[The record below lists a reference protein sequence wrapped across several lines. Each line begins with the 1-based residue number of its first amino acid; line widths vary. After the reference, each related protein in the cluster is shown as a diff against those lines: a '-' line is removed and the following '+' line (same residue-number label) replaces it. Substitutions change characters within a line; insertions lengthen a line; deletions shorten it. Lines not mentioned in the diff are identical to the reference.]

1 MLGIMLRGMAVG
13 VTEAVPGISGSTVAM
28 ILGVYE
34 RFIYSLSMLTTR
46 KRRKSLPFLLLF
58 GTGMV
63 IGFIIAIFL
72 VGYLLKTFRAPTL
85 LFFVGIIVGFLPY
98 LWKDTLKISKKRLK
112 MKHYVIIFLSIGIVV
127 ISQLLGHTSNMN
139 LTNLSL
145 ADYFLLG
152 MIGLVAS
159 TALLLPGIS
168 GALILT
174 IFGVYEFAME
184 SLIMRNLPVVFAI
197 GTGVLIGVLF
207 SSKFIRYLL
216 LHYQLETYCAMI
228 GLVSGSIFAI
238 LYNLDTYFNTQT
250 MIISIIGF
258 LAGVISLVVLEKMQ
272 DQN

>member
-98 LWKDTLKISKKRLK
+98 LWKDTLKISKKRLQ
-112 MKHYVIIFLSIGIVV
+112 MKHYVIIFLSIGMVV

-152 MIGLVAS
+152 MIGLAAS

-250 MIISIIGF
+250 MIISIISF

>member
-1 MLGIMLRGMAVG
+1 ML
-13 VTEAVPGISGSTVAM
+13 
-28 ILGVYE
+28 
-34 RFIYSLSMLTTR
+34 
-46 KRRKSLPFLLLF
+46 
-58 GTGMV
+58 
-63 IGFIIAIFL
+63 
-72 VGYLLKTFRAPTL
+72 FR
-85 LFFVGIIVGFLPY
+85 
-98 LWKDTLKISKKRLK
+98 S
-112 MKHYVIIFLSIGIVV
+112 
-127 ISQLLGHTSNMN
+127 
-139 LTNLSL
+139 SL

-152 MIGLVAS
+152 MIGLAAS

-228 GLVSGSIFAI
+228 GLVSGSIFAV

-250 MIISIIGF
+250 MIISIISF

>member
-58 GTGMV
+58 GSGMV

-112 MKHYVIIFLSIGIVV
+112 VKHYVIIFLSIGIVV

-145 ADYFLLG
+145 ANYFLLG
-152 MIGLVAS
+152 MIGLAAS

-250 MIISIIGF
+250 IIISIISF

>member
-13 VTEAVPGISGSTVAM
+13 VTEAVPGISGSTVALV
-28 ILGVYE
+28 LGVYE

-72 VGYLLKTFRAPTL
+72 VGYLLKTSRAPTL

-98 LWKDTLKISKKRLK
+98 LWKDTLKISKKRLQ

-152 MIGLVAS
+152 MIGLAAS

-250 MIISIIGF
+250 MIISIISF

>member
-1 MLGIMLRGMAVG
+1 MLGIMWRGMAVG

-34 RFIYSLSMLTTR
+34 RFIYSLSMLTTK
-46 KRRKSLPFLLLF
+46 KRRKSLPFLFLF

-63 IGFIIAIFL
+63 LGFIFAIFL
-72 VGYLLKTFRAPTL
+72 IGYLLKTFRAPTL

-98 LWKDTLKISKKRLK
+98 LWKDTRNLSITKLGI
-112 MKHYVIIFLSIGIVV
+112 KHYAIIFLSIGVVV
-127 ISQLLGHTSNMN
+127 ISQLLGNMSNIDLIN
-139 LTNLSL
+139 LTLT
-145 ADYFLLG
+145 DYFLLG

-197 GTGVLIGVLF
+197 GTGVLIGILF

-216 LHYQLETYCAMI
+216 SHYKLETYCAMI

-238 LYNLDTYFNTQT
+238 LYNLDTYFDTQT
-250 MIISIIGF
+250 LIISMISF
-258 LAGVISLVVLEKMQ
+258 LAGVISLVVLEQ
-272 DQN
+272 IQEQN